1 MKIYSSF
8 YRDLLAFIGECLGMW
23 PGVKLDVYVTQPVF
37 VQIGKSFHGHDV
49 HVHSSGDILGVLIEG
64 PREPSQFIRELGVSK
79 PAAEIKGRSTGRYRE
94 LVNKPSALEEMEEAC
109 AGK

>member
-8 YRDLLAFIGECLGMW
+8 YRDLLAFIAQCRSMW
-23 PGVKLDVYVTQPVF
+23 PMSRLDVYVTQPVF

-49 HVHSSGDILGVLIEG
+49 HVHSSGHVMGVLIEG
-64 PREPSQFIRELGVSK
+64 PREPGQFIRELGSSK
-79 PAAEIKGRSTGRYRE
+79 PAAEIKGRRTGQYRE
-94 LVNKPSALEEMEEAC
+94 LVNEPSALEEMEEAC